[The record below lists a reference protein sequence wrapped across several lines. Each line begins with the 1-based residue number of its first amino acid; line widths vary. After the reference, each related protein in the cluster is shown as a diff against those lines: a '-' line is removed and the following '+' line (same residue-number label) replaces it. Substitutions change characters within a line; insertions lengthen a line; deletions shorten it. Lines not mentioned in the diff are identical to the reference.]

1 MTLSPLNR
9 RILGYFLNYW
19 KGFAIGAFFLL
30 ATNFLGLQIPALI
43 GQAIAKMQA
52 DGTDVLDATR
62 QFGLA
67 IIVFAIGAGIARVLS
82 RVFIFNAGREI
93 EFDVRND
100 LYARLTRL
108 SSGWYGSMPTGDL
121 TSRVTNDV
129 NYVRLL
135 YAITF
140 LHVLNTLTAYVLALQ
155 KMVVLDWSLTLIC
168 LAPFPAILLVVRQ
181 IIKALFN
188 QTKIVQTELSN
199 LSSRVQEN
207 LAGCTIVRT
216 YATEDFE
223 RTRFQSLNDNFV
235 AQNIRLVTIRG
246 ALQAM
251 MSLLAGVGTM
261 VVLLVGSGRVAD
273 GTLTLGQFVEFN
285 GYVVALAFPTIG
297 LGWVFSVW
305 NRGVA
310 AFERVF
316 EILEAPIDI
325 ADPDQPQIL
334 PADLKKRG
342 HIQLKNVDFAYP
354 NGFQALTDINL
365 DIPAGSRVAI
375 VGRTGSGKSTLIR
388 LICRLW
394 DPSSGTVTL
403 DGIPLTELDI
413 RETRSEI
420 GVVPQDPFLFSMSIA
435 DNVRFGL
442 DALEFDDT
450 IRRQPPTLS
459 LLGPTSS
466 DQTQRVQEALTIA
479 GLGDDLN
486 AFKEGAQTMVG
497 ERGVTLSGGQKQ
509 RVTIAR
515 ALVMDPR
522 ILLLDDALASVDTQT
537 ETRILDHLERIMD
550 GRTTVLVTHRF
561 NALGRMDR
569 IFVVDH
575 GRIVESGTHD
585 ELLRQSGTYA
595 ELYENQKLQEEL
607 EA

>member
-108 SSGWYGSMPTGDL
+108 SLGWYGSMPTGDL

-334 PADLKKRG
+334 PADLKNRG